1 MTLAIGQGIILSGK
15 SYFHYIRNS
24 SNFEDFEGFC
34 YHYIGQILANITF
47 HAYTWPKIE
56 WTHVFTLGKKFLNV
70 NISIWPIYEVMNVHL
85 LKSIKYAL
93 KLEFWAHLRSW
104 KMKIFYVFLAKCWP
118 RWVFGVGQCWKI
130 VRNDIWV
137 LPNIKNYVRNMF
149 WPRFGQKTLNFQLSN
164 CFYRH
169 AIYYLH
175 ITESPYYVLFVS
187 P

>member
-1 MTLAIGQGIILSGK
+1 MLLSLYSKFIKFWSFWRFLWPFSWPNLGQYRFSCLYMVKNWMNTCFDTGK
-15 SYFHYIRNS
+15 FFS
-24 SNFEDFEGFC
+24 
-34 YHYIGQILANITF
+34 
-47 HAYTWPKIE
+47 
-56 WTHVFTLGKKFLNV
+56 NV
-70 NISIWPIYEVMNVHL
+70 NAPIWPIYEVMNVHL

-93 KLEFWAHLRSW
+93 KLEFWSYLRSW

-169 AIYYLH
+169 VEKAREVNKFIKIAHLRMF
-175 ITESPYYVLFVS
+175 L
-187 P
+187 